1 MKSLESLTDNDVNG
15 GLWLMEGPQAMK
27 KHNRSNE

>member
-15 GLWLMEGPQAMK
+15 GLWLMEGPSGDGEAQQK
-27 KHNRSNE
+27 Q